1 MTATPPP
8 GLGDNPPSGSVPD
21 FEAASYGQYSASSGA
36 SANVPPAA
44 TDPTTYGQQA
54 PAYGPPQP
62 TPAYGPPQPTPVYGA
77 TQATPTSLGT
87 PAQGPFTSA
96 PAYGDTYPQQVPL
109 NPYPTNQVY
118 AGPTTVGQGYPD
130 QYGAGKG
137 YPDQYGGSQGYPQP
151 GIAASYGPQ
160 DYGTPGYPPNQTY
173 AQGYVPQGEYP
184 AYGMA
189 PVMMAAPLPT
199 GMAVAAMVCGI
210 VGLVTSLC
218 GGWTIALSIVGIVLG
233 AIGVRK
239 AGRGEVGGRSMAI
252 AGIITGGIG
261 GAIAVIVMIFYL
273 MVMMSGN

>member
-1 MTATPPP
+1 
-8 GLGDNPPSGSVPD
+8 V
-21 FEAASYGQYSASSGA
+21 YG
-36 SANVPPAA
+36 
-44 TDPTTYGQQA
+44 
-54 PAYGPPQP
+54 
-62 TPAYGPPQPTPVYGA
+62 GA

-87 PAQGPFTSA
+87 PAQGPFTAA

-109 NPYPTNQVY
+109 NPYPTDQGY
-118 AGPTTVGQGYPD
+118 AGPTTVSQGYPDQYGAGQGYPD
-130 QYGAGKG
+130 QYGAGQG
-137 YPDQYGGSQGYPQP
+137 YPDQYGGNQGYPQP
-151 GIAASYGPQ
+151 GMAASYGPQ
-160 DYGTPGYPPNQTY
+160 DYGAPGYPPNQTY

-189 PVMMAAPLPT
+189 PVMMAAPPPT

-239 AGRGEVGGRSMAI
+239 AGRGEAGGRSMAI

-261 GAIAVIVMIFYL
+261 VAIAVIVMIFYL
-273 MVMMSGN
+273 MVMMTGN